1 MASLQHNKNVRS
13 HQKGHDSALYE
24 KFFICRLEGDHRM
37 KQSLKVSEIAAL
49 SGVSVSTVSRVLA
62 GKANI
67 RPATRDKVRKRH
79 I

>member
-1 MASLQHNKNVRS
+1 
-13 HQKGHDSALYE
+13 
-24 KFFICRLEGDHRM
+24 M